1 MEWEMYRIS
10 KERLGTFQFWERR
23 ESRREGRVEIWS
35 KKEVE
40 RKGFWDAKKKRS
52 FVIKF

>member
-23 ESRREGRVEIWS
+23 ETRREGRVEIWS
-35 KKEVE
+35 RKEVE
-40 RKGFWDAKKKRS
+40 RKILRCKKKKEFRN
-52 FVIKF
+52 